1 MVAISSV
8 TPSASTV
15 TMPTSGSVRAT
26 AQAAVSVPMVKPQ
39 VTSPKDTQEKPIT
52 EQQVKQAVSKA
63 NAMFAGSN
71 ESVAFHYEK
80 KLGLLY
86 VQVTDTQSGE
96 VIREIPSKDFINHR
110 LAMREMVGLILDK
123 QV

>member
-15 TMPTSGSVRAT
+15 ALPTSGSNHVKVK
-26 AQAAVSVPMVKPQ
+26 AASVQVKPQ
-39 VTSPKDTQEKPIT
+39 TSTTNHAQPKEQPVT
-52 EQQVKQAVSKA
+52 EQQVKQVVSEA
-63 NAMFAGSN
+63 NTALAGSN

-86 VQVTDTQSGE
+86 VQVTDNQSGE
-96 VIREIPSKDFINHR
+96 VIREIPSKDFIQHR

-123 QV
+123 EA

>member
-26 AQAAVSVPMVKPQ
+26 AQTAVSVPMVKPQ
-39 VTSPKDTQEKPIT
+39 VSAPKSAQEKPVT